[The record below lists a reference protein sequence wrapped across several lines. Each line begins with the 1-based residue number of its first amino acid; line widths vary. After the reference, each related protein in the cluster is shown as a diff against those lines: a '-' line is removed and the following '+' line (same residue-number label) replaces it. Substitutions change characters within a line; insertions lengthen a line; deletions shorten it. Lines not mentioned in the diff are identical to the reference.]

1 MFKRW
6 VWRMAWR
13 DARRD
18 LKPLLLAT
26 LCVVLGV
33 GSVVTAYS
41 FRDNL
46 HSSIRT
52 QSKSLLGADLSI
64 ESREAFSPDDEALI
78 ASIGGEQSRQIS
90 FSSMVYVP
98 ATGASRHETTDSLM
112 G

>member
-1 MFKRW
+1 
-6 VWRMAWR
+6 MAWR

-46 HSSIRT
+46 QSSIRT

-90 FSSMVYVP
+90 FYPWFTFPRRVLR
-98 ATGASRHETTDSLM
+98 ALFKCAASAAGFLITEL
-112 G
+112 